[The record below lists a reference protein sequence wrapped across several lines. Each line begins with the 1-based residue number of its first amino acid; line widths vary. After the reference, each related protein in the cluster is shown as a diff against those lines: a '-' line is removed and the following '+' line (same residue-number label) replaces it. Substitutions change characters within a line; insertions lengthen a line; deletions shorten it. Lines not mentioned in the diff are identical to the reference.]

1 MLLHL
6 FKKLFLFISVTL
18 ATFSLVSLCKAE
30 FVHSTEPVEGIP
42 QAWVDQ
48 QGMDVLRYANYIKSL
63 DLKHITPEM
72 VLKPHFQTRGRTSN
86 GLPPRYLWKNI
97 EPTLRTIDAMCER
110 MNTHVAQFISI
121 YRTQAYNRAVR
132 GKSRSYALQ
141 NCAVKVR
148 FKDVT
153 PRTAAKV
160 ARELRSEGFFN
171 GGIGTYDTFMHL
183 DTRGSKADW

>member
-1 MLLHL
+1 MLPHL
-6 FKKLFLFISVTL
+6 SKKLFLLISVIL
-18 ATFSLVSLCKAE
+18 ATFSLVSLSKAE
-30 FVHSTEPVEGIP
+30 FVHSTEPVEGIS

-63 DLKHITPEM
+63 NLKHITPEM

-97 EPTLRTIDAMCER
+97 APTLKTVDEMCER
-110 MNTHVAQFISI
+110 MNSEILQFVSI
-121 YRTQAYNRAVR
+121 YRSPQYNRAVR

-148 FKDVT
+148 FKDIT